1 MANVK
6 PNEFPMKP
14 FIDGSEEIYTQKP
27 SGNYKYY
34 LSTAIE
40 YISIGVDQ
48 WESIDIVLNPSNL
61 GSSSINILDE
71 NLLDVD
77 EYYEIHKIII
87 MYEFGTIQY
96 SQGAAIVFK
105 FLDNINTYS
114 YNFLS
119 LSKTLFEEPD
129 SFVFYVHTPNN
140 HVPYSRN
147 TGFYI
152 NGTDGLTIGD
162 GTITIRVYY
171 KINS

>member
-14 FIDGSEEIYTQKP
+14 FIDGSEEVYTQKP
-27 SGNYKYY
+27 NGNYKYY
-34 LSTAIE
+34 LSTAID

-48 WESIDIVLNPSNL
+48 WQSIDLILTPSNM
-61 GSSSINILDE
+61 GISPINILDE
-71 NLLDVD
+71 NLLNAN
-77 EYYEIHKIII
+77 EYYEIHKVII
-87 MYEFGTIQY
+87 MYDFGTIAY
-96 SQGAAIVFK
+96 DQGAAIYFR
-105 FLDNINTYS
+105 FLDNINLYS
-114 YNFLS
+114 YNFRS
-119 LSKTLFEEPD
+119 LPKTFFEEPN
-129 SFVFYVHTPNN
+129 SFVYYFHTLNN

-152 NGTDGLTIGD
+152 EGTDGLTIGD